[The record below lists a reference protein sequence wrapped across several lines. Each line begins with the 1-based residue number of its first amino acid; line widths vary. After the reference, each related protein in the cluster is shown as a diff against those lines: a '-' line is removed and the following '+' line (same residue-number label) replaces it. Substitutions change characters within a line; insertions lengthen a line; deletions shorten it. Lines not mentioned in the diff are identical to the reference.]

1 MTAPA
6 ADRALPRPFVAAFV
20 YALRVC
26 VPPKRAALLALP
38 CTGALLFGLLARTV
52 DEPTPAARFNT
63 ISGALFGLILPLA
76 CLVVGDAV
84 LGAEVRAGTF
94 GLTWLSPV
102 RFSTIVLARWS
113 AGAVLVGL
121 LFTGAVYYLDQGRRE
136 PTSAG
141 LAGGQS
147 SSART
152 YLVAQR
158 DTDVEGYLRDHVLES
173 AGQSLLDE
181 DDSVEFVDHEAP

>member
-1 MTAPA
+1 MKMPDQEKSGCAGCLELLSAYIDDELGSGELVEMSAHLRECSRCARQLEEMMAVKNALVRAEPFWLKPAPKDFFARALRDKLAAQDPWIHAGGPGPA
-6 ADRALPRPFVAAFV
+6 ASRRSRL
-20 YALRVC
+20 
-26 VPPKRAALLALP
+26 K
-38 CTGALLFGLLARTV
+38 
-52 DEPTPAARFNT
+52 
-63 ISGALFGLILPLA
+63 
-76 CLVVGDAV
+76 
-84 LGAEVRAGTF
+84 AG
-94 GLTWLSPV
+94 
-102 RFSTIVLARWS
+102 LARWS